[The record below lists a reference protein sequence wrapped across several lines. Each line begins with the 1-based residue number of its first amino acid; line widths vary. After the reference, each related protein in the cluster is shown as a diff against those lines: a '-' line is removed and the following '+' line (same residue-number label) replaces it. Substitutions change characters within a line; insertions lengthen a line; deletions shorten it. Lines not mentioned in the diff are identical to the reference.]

1 MGCPGGF
8 IVDDLIINNSQEF
21 ILKLHYNVGDAEIN
35 QQRNWNLINIT
46 NSSFIIKFEDNDKV
60 LYEKSDYSEC
70 SK

>member
-1 MGCPGGF
+1 
-8 IVDDLIINNSQEF
+8 
-21 ILKLHYNVGDAEIN
+21 LHYNVGDAEIN